1 MEDQELENQM
11 EELRSTVRVL
21 KELQQSEGWG
31 LLGKMLN
38 SRRLGLRQSLFGI
51 DANSRGL
58 DGLIEIARTQSELAG
73 IEFVLNLPKFI
84 IDDNEMQLEAI
95 IEDLQNENNDRNDF
109 RTM

>member
-1 MEDQELENQM
+1 
-11 EELRSTVRVL
+11 
-21 KELQQSEGWG
+21 
-31 LLGKMLN
+31 MLN

-51 DANSRGL
+51 DSNSRGL